1 MKSQNAAYPS
11 PRSANLAF
19 LPQFSERRLLLSALA
34 VPRWAEAGVDALQ
47 PLGLSGRQGAG
58 KHHSAH
64 W

>member
-1 MKSQNAAYPS
+1 MKSQHAAYPS
-11 PRSANLAF
+11 PCSANLNF
-19 LPQFSERRLLLSALA
+19 LPQFSERQLLISALA
-34 VPRWAEAGVDALQ
+34 VLRWAEAGVGALQ